1 MTDIKVVK
9 PNDKNFEVASSTD
22 NTKPLV
28 NYKKLAYMI
37 AYGRAGEIFELE
49 VRDRGL
55 YSNIKRALLK
65 RKLHFGEHYDM
76 AYRTVE
82 GKKFIFI
89 TVKG

>member
-1 MTDIKVVK
+1 MPKIKTVT
-9 PNDKNFEVASSTD
+9 PNDKNFEIASNSG

-28 NYKKLAYMI
+28 DYKKLSKLICEA
-37 AYGRAGEIFELE
+37 EVDTIFELE
-49 VRDRGL
+49 VRNRGL
-55 YSNIKRALLK
+55 YSNIKRGLAARRLE
-65 RKLHFGEHYDM
+65 FGKHYDL